1 MTEINTNMVMEP
13 ETIQSGQDG
22 GIKEA
27 TFSGLLDQYDYR
39 KPRRGELLEGVI
51 LNVGDNEV
59 IVDVGVKHDALVPRE
74 DLERLDDSV
83 LEQLV
88 PGQDILVYVLRP
100 SGYAGDL
107 IVSINK
113 ALEQEDWVRA
123 QGCLDSGEVI
133 EADVIGS
140 NKGGVLVSFGRLR
153 AFVPQSHLTSIPR
166 GASANE
172 RQEVKERLLG
182 ETLFL
187 KVIDIDRRNN
197 RLVMSERAAQGEAR
211 RARLAELEAGQVV
224 TGRVATLKS
233 YGAFVDIGGI
243 DGLIHISELAHQ
255 WVNNPDTVLS
265 VDDEVEVLI
274 KQIDYERERVSL
286 SRKALLPGPWD
297 TVLTDYEVDDLVSG
311 TVTSVVDFGAF
322 VMLPSGV
329 EGLVYVNQMST
340 YNISQPGDLV
350 QKGDDVLVRI
360 IDIDP
365 DRKRLTL
372 SMDAVSY
379 SEHLEWME
387 SRSPKE
393 TGEDGADA
401 GEGTQPES
409 DSPPDDLSVLERNE
423 HVEEG

>member
-1 MTEINTNMVMEP
+1 MVMEP

-51 LNVGDNEV
+51 LNVDDNEV

-393 TGEDGADA
+393 AGEDGADA

-409 DSPPDDLSVLERNE
+409 DSLPDDLSVLERNE